1 MSGLLNK
8 AKAKEDEMI
17 NNSEKE
23 NDLIEVTNEKNKKMS
38 NLKNNTNQKPLTKNP
53 IFISGII
60 GLIISMVG
68 LYYLKYI
75 PGIAVLGIFLCSYI
89 AAGYSFTG
97 GFKIDS
103 ESKKKWISLGV
114 VWLLFGAL
122 PYLGGASTGGNISLL
137 LDSEN
142 PFDES
147 TNSIN
152 MVYYSSGGLFG
163 SGIGTDV
170 ISVTV
175 KQDGESLWTGE
186 VNGKPS
192 PVNVNNGELSLNIDD
207 FYNQNAL
214 FVSDIQ
220 EVSHPELGLLD
231 APVMSSKEY
240 TVIIES
246 ASGILSNEMKIT
258 DSIITR
264 TITDID
270 GELSLFVDSND
281 LNGDGDTEDSGE
293 KSEGVIMSGWFGH
306 MADSFDGALRPGAV
320 QSEYTITTS
329 ISFDGG
335 VVFDYPLITVSGTT
349 ALWDDSVYGDG
360 AGKVGETSSDF
371 EYQGDEMTS
380 SGISYISKDRIYDGD
395 GCYTLTITITNS
407 EAYSSSDYFST
418 VVEEVHYDWKGGES
432 DEETL
437 EKVNTC

>member
-1 MSGLLNK
+1 MSGLLDK
-8 AKAKEDEMI
+8 AKAKEDEII
-17 NNSEKE
+17 NNSDKE
-23 NDLIEVTNEKNKKMS
+23 NNSVEGVKKEHKKNKS
-38 NLKNNTNQKPLTKNP
+38 VNNNVESKLLMKNP

-60 GLIISMVG
+60 GLLVSMVG

-114 VWLLFGAL
+114 IWLLFGAL

-147 TNSIN
+147 TNTIN

-163 SGIGTDV
+163 SGIGEDV

-192 PVNVNNGELSLNIDD
+192 VTNVNNGEISLDIDD

-214 FVSDIQ
+214 YVSDIQ

-231 APVMSSKEY
+231 APVMSSMEY

-293 KSEGVIMSGWFGH
+293 KSEGVILSGWFGH

-329 ISFDGG
+329 ISFDGS

-371 EYQGDEMTS
+371 EYQGDQITS
-380 SGISYISKDRIYDGD
+380 SGISYISKDKIYDGD
-395 GCYTLTITITNS
+395 GCYTLTITISNS
-407 EAYSSSDYFST
+407 EAYSSPDYFPN
-418 VVEEVHYDWKGGES
+418 VIEEVNYDWKGGET